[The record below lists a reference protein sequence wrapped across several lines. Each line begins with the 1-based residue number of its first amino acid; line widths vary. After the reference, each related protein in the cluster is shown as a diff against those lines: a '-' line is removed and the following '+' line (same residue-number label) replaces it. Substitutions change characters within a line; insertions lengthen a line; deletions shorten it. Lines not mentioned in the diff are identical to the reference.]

1 MRHKVYS
8 MLGSLSFHFS
18 QSQCRSLFLSLAL
31 FTDSFS
37 LFNYLLVL
45 VRFLL
50 AGGRSNA
57 EQGDVVEP
65 ALHGVVK
72 GAGGVAQVASGSA
85 SSLPVQLAQ
94 DAALR
99 GALYI

>member
-1 MRHKVYS
+1 M
-8 MLGSLSFHFS
+8 
-18 QSQCRSLFLSLAL
+18 
-31 FTDSFS
+31 S